1 MVMRRLTPWFLAI
14 ALSGCSAL
22 QGRQKPRHP
31 QPTIRKRF
39 TVTRRQGYRKW
50 GR

>member
-22 QGRQKPRHP
+22 QRTPEARHP

-39 TVTRRQGYRKW
+39 TVTRRLGYRKW